1 MSLTVDTHSNPDK
14 LAIPAVIHGKFARQD
29 RLLTAVDFKYVF
41 DKAVKTADSA
51 YTILAR
57 QNTTARP
64 RLGVIVSKKNVAHAS
79 ARNRL
84 KRIVRESFRHNKD
97 MLPAYDIV
105 VICRS
110 KAAHTLNNKLFEKL
124 QKHWKFLHNHAQ

>member
-1 MSLTVDTHSNPDK
+1 LSITVESHSTQDK
-14 LAIPAVIHGKFARQD
+14 PAFQATTFGKFARND
-29 RLLTAVDFKYVF
+29 RLLTPEDYKFVF

-57 QNTTARP
+57 PNSTSTP

-84 KRIVRESFRHNKD
+84 KRIVRESFRHHKET
-97 MLPAYDIV
+97 LPAYDIV

-110 KAAHTLNNKLFEKL
+110 KAEQSLNNKLFEKL

>member
-1 MSLTVDTHSNPDK
+1 MSVAVDTHSKQDK
-14 LAIPAVIHGKFARQD
+14 LAIPAVIFGKFARQD
-29 RLLTAVDFKYVF
+29 RLLTPEDYKYVF
-41 DKAVKTADSA
+41 EQAVKTADSA

-57 QNTTARP
+57 HNSIASP

-110 KAAHTLNNKLFEKL
+110 KAAHTLNKALFEKL